1 MVDINN
7 DKENIINFLSK
18 TVLKFCEEVREPKSV
33 GIFCKPSEGFFTIS
47 FNSEFEIDKEKIN
60 SIEFEHKSYE
70 SYIIENWKVEC
81 QKEIS
86 QWKYFKEG
94 GIFESSGAQK
104 LYNINRYLT
113 HILSTIFRESTIK
126 INLPTT
132 LLSFEFVELNSIII
146 HSNLENFGRTI
157 TRLFRNEIFET
168 YLKEKDYYKK
178 IEIEEFKININPNF
192 DEQTRNLMLEK
203 SAFYLSLTKEQI
215 QTLDKI
221 ILGQL
226 DSTAFNVMRSLDEN
240 NEEQTKIKLTV
251 NNLDARQL
259 PLIGNGNL
267 SGEYFDWVERFSKFG
282 EYQH

>member
-7 DKENIINFLSK
+7 DKENIVNFLSK
-18 TVLKFCEEVREPKSV
+18 TVFKFCEDISEPKSV
-33 GIFCKPSEGFFTIS
+33 GIFCKPSEGLITIS
-47 FNSEFEIDKEKIN
+47 FNTEFEIDIEKIN
-60 SIEFEHKSYE
+60 SIEFEHKNYQSF
-70 SYIIENWKVEC
+70 IIENWKAEC

-113 HILSTIFRESTIK
+113 HILWTIFRESTIK
-126 INLPTT
+126 IKLPTT
-132 LLSFEFVELNSIII
+132 LLSFEFGDLNSIII

-157 TRLFRNEIFET
+157 TRLFRNEIFEN
-168 YLKEKDYYKK
+168 YLTEKNYYRNIK
-178 IEIEEFKININPNF
+178 IEEFKKNINPNF

-203 SAFYLSLTKEQI
+203 SVFYCSLTNEQI

-240 NEEQTKIKLTV
+240 NEEQTRIKLTI

-267 SGEYFDWVERFSKFG
+267 SGEYFDWVERFSKYG